1 MHHSEIKAEIRKLIA
16 DGTVLPAHPLA
27 LDANRAL
34 DIRHQRA
41 LTRYYLDAG
50 AGGLAVGVHTTQF
63 AIRDVGLYRPVLE
76 LAAETAASWTKRPVA
91 MVAGLAG
98 PTQQAVAEAQTARG
112 IGYHAGLLS
121 LAAMKSASEDEI
133 IAHCE
138 AVAREIPLVGFYL
151 QPAVGG
157 VILSADFWR
166 RFASID
172 NVIAIKIAPFNR
184 YRTLDVL
191 RGVAAAGALD
201 RVALYTG
208 NDDHILLDL
217 MLPFDLR
224 DKGVT
229 TRAYFKGGLLG
240 HWSVWTASAIKQFE
254 MCKAA
259 RGKDSL
265 PADLLALDARV
276 TDCNSAFF
284 DVANNFHGCIA
295 GCHEILRRQGL
306 MQGLW
311 CLDPAEGLSP
321 GQMATDRPRL
331 PRACR
336 SLRRRLREGEPAEM
350 AGMSADEPFISLQ
363 NVRKVYRSKGAEF
376 LAVSDVTMDVREG
389 ELVSLVG
396 PSGCGKTTVLK
407 ILAGLHDA
415 DGGTIKIGNSKTPFD
430 PARDIGMVFQ
440 QALAAEMANH
450 FGQRAAAG
458 RNRRPADEGRADPRP
473 RSAQP
478 GRPRRLRRQIS
489 AAIVRRHAAAHGDCA
504 RLHPRSKADPDG
516 RAVRRARRADPR
528 TDEPR
533 NAADLARKRQDH
545 PVRDALDPGSGV
557 PRLALRR
564 AHRRPGADGGVFPDR
579 AAVSAGLAD
588 QDHG

>member
-1 MHHSEIKAEIRKLIA
+1 MGALGTDWPAEILATLRRGAVI
-16 DGTVLPAHPLA
+16 PAHPLA
-27 LDANRAL
+27 LDAGRKL
-34 DIRHQRA
+34 DARRQRA
-41 LTRYYLDAG
+41 LSRYYLDAG

-63 AIRDVGLYRPVLE
+63 AIRDVGLHQPVLE
-76 LAAETAASWTKRPVA
+76 LAAETAATWTERPLA
-91 MVAGLAG
+91 LGAGLVG
-98 PTQQAVAEAQTARG
+98 RTRQAIAEAGIARG

-133 IAHCE
+133 IAHCV

-166 RFASID
+166 RFAAID

-191 RGVAAAGALD
+191 RGVCAADALD

-224 DKGVT
+224 DRGVT

-240 HWSVWTASAIKQFE
+240 HWSVWTASAIKQVE

-259 RGKDSL
+259 RGNDSV

-306 MQGLW
+306 MQDIW

-321 GQMATDRPRL
+321 GQMAEINRV
-331 PRACR
+331 CR
-336 SLRRRLREGEPAEM
+336 E
-350 AGMSADEPFISLQ
+350 
-363 NVRKVYRSKGAEF
+363 
-376 LAVSDVTMDVREG
+376 
-389 ELVSLVG
+389 
-396 PSGCGKTTVLK
+396 
-407 ILAGLHDA
+407 H
-415 DGGTIKIGNSKTPFD
+415 
-430 PARDIGMVFQ
+430 
-440 QALAAEMANH
+440 
-450 FGQRAAAG
+450 
-458 RNRRPADEGRADPRP
+458 
-473 RSAQP
+473 
-478 GRPRRLRRQIS
+478 
-489 AAIVRRHAAAHGDCA
+489 
-504 RLHPRSKADPDG
+504 
-516 RAVRRARRADPR
+516 
-528 TDEPR
+528 
-533 NAADLARKRQDH
+533 ADLSD
-545 PVRDALDPGSGV
+545 DAFV
-557 PRLALRR
+557 
-564 AHRRPGADGGVFPDR
+564 
-579 AAVSAGLAD
+579 AANL
-588 QDHG
+588 QKWLT